1 MKEITGYIEKIIYR
15 KEETGYTVFEL
26 ASEEEEVICVG
37 VLQSV
42 DAGERIHVEGE
53 EIFHPEYGEQIQVK
67 KYEILELEDVK
78 SIERYLG
85 SGAIKGIGESLAARI
100 VKKFGD
106 KTYEIMEREPER
118 LAEIKGI
125 SERKAREIAIQVY
138 EKRDT
143 RNAMSFLQEY
153 GISNTM
159 AVRIYEKYG
168 NEIYTILK
176 ENPYRLAEDISGIGF
191 KSADEIAKKSGIV
204 ADSEFRIRSG
214 LIYTLRQANAEGHMY
229 LPKQEL
235 LEQAGELLALQA
247 SDMEMLIENLAMDR
261 KVIVKQEAG
270 EQNVYYPTAYY
281 AELNAA
287 RMLQDLNLS
296 MGGEVGISKQEKEAI
311 LRRIGEIEKK
321 LNIQMD
327 VLQKEAVYQGI
338 TNGVSILTGGP
349 GTGKTTTINV
359 MIQYFLDEGLDIML
373 AAPTGRAA
381 KRMSEATGY
390 EARTIHRMLELSGAM
405 LQEERSAK
413 FERNEEN
420 PLEADVVIVDE
431 MSMVDAYLFQSLLKA
446 ISIGTRLI
454 MVGDMNQLPS
464 VGPGQVLHDLILSRA
479 FHVTQLT
486 KVFRQSEES
495 DIVMNAHRIHEGK
508 QIALDNKSKDFFFLE
523 RKDVKVIYKHMIQ
536 LILEKLPKYVH
547 ASSWEIQVL
556 TPMRKGPLGVEQLNQ
571 ILQKYMNPE
580 HPSKKECESGKT
592 LFREG
597 DKVMQIKNNYQAEWE
612 IKGGY
617 GITIDQGTGV
627 FNGDIGLIKEI
638 HEGARCLVVE
648 FDEKKLVT
656 YSYSMLDELELAY
669 AITIHKSQ
677 GSEYPGVVMPLLSG
691 PKMLFNRNLLYT
703 AITRGKSCVTI
714 LGSSEVVKQ
723 MIENTYETKRYTGM
737 IRRIKELTEGV

>member
-1 MKEITGYIEKIIYR
+1 MKEITGYVEKIVYR
-15 KEETGYTVFEL
+15 KEETGYTVFEV
-26 ASEEEEVICVG
+26 ASKDEDTICVG
-37 VLQSV
+37 VLQSIDV
-42 DAGERIHVEGE
+42 GERIRVEGE
-53 EIFHPEYGEQIQVK
+53 EVFHPEYGEQIQIK
-67 KYEILELEDVK
+67 KYELLELEGVK

-100 VKKFGD
+100 VKKFGEQ
-106 KTYEIMEREPER
+106 TYEIMEREPER

-125 SERKAREIAIQVY
+125 SERKAREIALQVY
-138 EKRDT
+138 EKKDT
-143 RNAMSFLQEY
+143 RNAMSFIQEY
-153 GISNTM
+153 GISNIM

-168 NEIYTILK
+168 NEIYAILR

-191 KSADEIAKKSGIV
+191 KSADEIAKKSGIL

-214 LIYTLRQANAEGHMY
+214 LIYTLRQANAEGNMY
-229 LPKQEL
+229 LPKEEL
-235 LEQAGELLALQA
+235 LEQAGALLELAP
-247 SDMEMLIENLAMDR
+247 SDMEMLVENLAIDR
-261 KVIVKQEAG
+261 KVIVKQEEG
-270 EQNVYYPTAYY
+270 QINVYYPTAYY

-296 MGGEVGISKQEKEAI
+296 MGGEEGISKKQREDI
-311 LRRIGEIEKK
+311 LQTIGSIEKK
-321 LNIQMD
+321 LGIQMD
-327 VLQKEAVYQGI
+327 TLQKEAVYQGI

-390 EARTIHRMLELSGAM
+390 EARTIHRMLELSGAVHE
-405 LQEERSAK
+405 EERTAK
-413 FERNEEN
+413 FERNEDN

-464 VGPGQVLHDLILSRA
+464 VGPGQVLHDLILSKQ
-479 FHVTQLT
+479 FHVTQLV
-486 KVFRQSEES
+486 KVFRQSEGS

-523 RKDVKVIYKHMIQ
+523 RNDVQVIYKHMIQ
-536 LILEKLPKYVH
+536 LIMDKLPPYVH
-547 ASSWEIQVL
+547 ASSMDIQVL

-571 ILQKYMNPE
+571 ILQKYLNPE
-580 HPSKKECESGKT
+580 HPSKKEYESGKT
-592 LFREG
+592 LFRVG
-597 DKVMQIKNNYQAEWE
+597 DKVMQIKNNYQVEWE

-627 FNGDIGLIKEI
+627 FNGDIGIVREI
-638 HEGARCLVVE
+638 NEGARCLIVE

-669 AITIHKSQ
+669 AVTIHKSQ
-677 GSEYPGVVMPLLSG
+677 GSEYPAVVMPLLNG

-737 IRRIKELTEGV
+737 IRRIREMAEGV